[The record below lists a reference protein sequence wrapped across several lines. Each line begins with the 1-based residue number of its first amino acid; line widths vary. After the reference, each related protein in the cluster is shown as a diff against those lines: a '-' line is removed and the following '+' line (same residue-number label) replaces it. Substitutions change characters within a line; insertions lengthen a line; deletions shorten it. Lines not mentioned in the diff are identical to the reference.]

1 MEATI
6 SNVNGKIWL
15 FIDAMVEWD
24 LLIDTEQQMTIR
36 VYHRELGKYIIM
48 TFIYAKCCA
57 LERLEL
63 WDNLYYLASDMELPW
78 LVGGDFN
85 VVLGEKEKI
94 GGCQSIH
101 QSIKT
106 LPFVSIHVDCL
117 IGV

>member
-1 MEATI
+1 
-6 SNVNGKIWL
+6 
-15 FIDAMVEWD
+15 
-24 LLIDTEQQMTIR
+24 
-36 VYHRELGKYIIM
+36 
-48 TFIYAKCCA
+48 
-57 LERLEL
+57 
-63 WDNLYYLASDMELPW
+63 MELPW